1 MTAPRQ
7 SMALIYEARSR
18 GLNPINLFAPKS
30 RLRAAG
36 VGGKGVPFNTLRV
49 EVPFSTLRVEIPFNT
64 LRVEVP
70 FSTLRVEV
78 PFGTLRVG
86 ERLSSSEARGGAGKN
101 KPPQSDDGGGLFSKV
116 VWTGRLPGSTSI

>member
-18 GLNPINLFAPKS
+18 GLNPVDLFAPKS

-49 EVPFSTLRVEIPFNT
+49 EVPFGTLRVGVPFN
-64 LRVEVP
+64 
-70 FSTLRVEV
+70 
-78 PFGTLRVG
+78 TLRVG
-86 ERLSSSEARGGAGKN
+86 ERLSSSEARGGAG
-101 KPPQSDDGGGLFSKV
+101 
-116 VWTGRLPGSTSI
+116 R

>member
-18 GLNPINLFAPKS
+18 VFNPIDLFAPKS

-49 EVPFSTLRVEIPFNT
+49 EVPFGT

-70 FSTLRVEV
+70 FS
-78 PFGTLRVG
+78 TLRVG

-101 KPPQSDDGGGLFSKV
+101 KPPPSDDGGGLFSKV